1 MAINVSLHHKTV
13 YSYDRPVQLGPH
25 IVRLRPAPHCRTPIR
40 AYSLKVRP
48 EAHFLNWQQD
58 PFGNY
63 QARLVFPHEVRTLE
77 VEVDLVAEMTA
88 INPFDFFVEES
99 AGDYPFAYDAELRA
113 ELAPYLQPAA
123 GGDRLAAFVRGIEA
137 EVATAGRRT
146 LDVLIDVNRRVQ
158 QTLRYDIRMEPGVFP
173 PEETL
178 ARGHGSCRDF
188 AWLLVQVL
196 RRLGIAARFVSGYSI
211 QLVADVKAL
220 DGPSG
225 VAQDVTDLHAW
236 AEAYLPGAG
245 WIGFDATSGL
255 ACAEGHI
262 PLACTADP
270 GNAAPISGGYNFTPS
285 VPGEKAHDAFSYEMK
300 VERVREEPRVTK
312 PYTEEAWAAIERA
325 GRQVDAALVAGD
337 VRLSMGGEPT
347 FVSIDAPDGAE
358 WNTDAL
364 GPTKRKLSEQLL
376 HRLYGKFAPGGVVHH
391 GQGKWYP
398 GEPLPRWAMT
408 CYFRKDGVPLWRRPE
423 LFAREGGATGAAPD
437 AEASVAFAR
446 ALARRLEVSDRHLL
460 PAYEDMFYYLW
471 RERRLPVNVDML
483 ESRLDDAVERA
494 RLARVLEQG
503 LARAVGYALPLE
515 PVSDW
520 NDATSVHWRTGAWPV
535 RSERFFLIPGDS
547 AMGYR
552 LPLDSLPWTPRESR
566 RVYHEPD
573 AFATRRELQVPGQK
587 RPARDGGG
595 DESAPEPA
603 PEARRRELRPVP
615 PGPGDVPGVVRT
627 ALCTEIRDGV
637 LNVFLPPLPSTEA
650 FVDLVAAIEDTAAG
664 LGLPVRI
671 EGYPP
676 LRDPRLNQ
684 FAVTPDPGVIEV
696 NIQPAHSW
704 DELVSNTTILYEDAR
719 QTRLGTEKFMVDG
732 RHTGT
737 GGGNHVVMGG
747 ATPADSPLLRR
758 PDLLR
763 SLIGY
768 FVNHPALSYLFSGL
782 FVGPTSQ
789 APRIDEARQDSID
802 ELEIAFRQIDERGK
816 GSATAPP
823 TPPWLVDR
831 VFRHLLT
838 DVSGNTHRAE
848 LCIDKLFNP
857 DSASGRLGLLE
868 LRSFEMPPHAR
879 MSLAQQLVLRGLVAS
894 FWQTPYTER
903 PARWGTALQ
912 DRFALPHFLWQD
924 LEGVVGDLRRAGFPF
939 ETSWF
944 VPHFEFRFPIAG
956 EAAAAGI
963 DLQLRQ
969 AIEPWHVLGEE
980 GGGTGQVR
988 YVDSSLERL
997 QIKVRGY
1004 TDDRYAVACN
1014 GWRVPLHPT
1023 GTSGEYVAGVRF
1035 RAWQPPS
1042 ALHPRI
1048 GVHAPLVFD
1057 VVDRWNRRSIGGCTY
1072 HVSHPGGLAHERRP
1086 INALEAEGRRLA
1098 RFSAIGHTPGAQPAA
1113 FPLDAPSA
1121 RGFPMTLDL
1130 RRAAE
1135 PKPSSERV

>member
-1 MAINVSLHHKTV
+1 MAISVSLHHKTV
-13 YSYDRPVQLGPH
+13 YSYDRPVTLGPH
-25 IVRLRPAPHCRTPIR
+25 VVRLRPAPHCRTPILS
-40 AYSLKVRP
+40 YSFKVRP
-48 EAHFLNWQQD
+48 GEHFLNWQQD

-63 QARLVFPHEVRTLE
+63 QARLVFPNQVRSLE
-77 VEVDLVAEMTA
+77 VEVDLVASMTA
-88 INPFDFFVEES
+88 INPFDFFIEES
-99 AGDYPFAYDAELRA
+99 AMAYPFTYDADARA
-113 ELAPYLQPAA
+113 ELAPYLQLAPA
-123 GGDRLAAFVRGIEA
+123 GERLAAFMAGIKA
-137 EVATAGRRT
+137 DLALPKRRT

-158 QTLRYDIRMEPGVFP
+158 QTLRYDIRMEPGVFA

-178 ARGHGSCRDF
+178 ERGHGSCRDF

-225 VAQDVTDLHAW
+225 VSQDVTDLHAW

-270 GNAAPISGGYNFTPS
+270 GNAAPITGGYSFEELFPGDKVKDSFTF
-285 VPGEKAHDAFSYEMK
+285 DMK
-300 VERVREEPRVTK
+300 VARVREEPRVTK
-312 PYTEEAWAAIERA
+312 PYTEEAWAAIQRV
-325 GRQVDAALVAGD
+325 GRQVDEVLVAND

-347 FVSIDAPDGAE
+347 FVSIDDPDGDE
-358 WNTDAL
+358 WNTQAL
-364 GPTKRKLSEQLL
+364 GPTKHKLSETLV
-376 HRLYGKFAPGGVVHH
+376 HRLRGKFAEGGLIHH

-408 CYFRKDGVPLWRRPE
+408 CYYRKDGAPLWRRSE
-423 LFAREGGATGAAPD
+423 LIAREDRPISATDND
-437 AEASVAFAR
+437 ASRAFAH
-446 ALARRLEVSDRHLL
+446 ALARRLEVGEKHLQA
-460 PAYEDMFYYLW
+460 AYEDLFYYLW

-483 ESRLDDAVERA
+483 ESRLDDEVERA

-503 LARAVGYALPLE
+503 LSHVVGHLLPLE

-520 NDATSVHWRTGAWPV
+520 DDPTSVRWRSGPWPV
-535 RSERFFLIPGDS
+535 RSERLFLIPGDS
-547 AMGYR
+547 PMGYR
-552 LPLDSLPWTPRESR
+552 LPLDSLPWTARENLR
-566 RVYHEPD
+566 QYHEPD
-573 AFATRRELQVPGQK
+573 NFAPRRELQVPGQK
-587 RPARDGGG
+587 LPRRPGEGDPG
-595 DESAPEPA
+595 DEDEAPRE
-603 PEARRRELRPVP
+603 RRL
-615 PGPGDVPGVVRT
+615 GPGDPAGIVRT
-627 ALCTEIRDGV
+627 ALCAEVRNGV
-637 LNVFLPPLPSTEA
+637 LNVFLPPLPSTET
-650 FVDLVAAIEDTAAG
+650 FVDLVAAVEDTAAAIG
-664 LGLPVRI
+664 VPVRI

-676 LRDPRLNQ
+676 RRDQRLGQ

-704 DELVSNTTILYEDAR
+704 DELVTNTEILYEEAR

-737 GGGNHVVMGG
+737 GGGNHVVIGG
-747 ATPADSPLLRR
+747 PTPADSPILRR

-763 SLIGY
+763 SIVGY
-768 FVNHPALSYLFSGL
+768 FVNHPALSYLFSGM

-789 APRIDEARQDSID
+789 APRIDEAREDSID
-802 ELEIAFRQIDERGK
+802 ELEIAFRQIDERGQ
-816 GSATAPP
+816 GQR

-831 VFRHLLT
+831 IFRHLLV
-838 DVSGNTHRAE
+838 DVTGNTHRAE

-879 MSLAQQLVLRGLVAS
+879 MSMAQQLVLRGLVAA
-894 FWQTPYTER
+894 FWQRPYTER

-924 LEGVVGDLRRAGFPF
+924 MGDVIGDLRAAGFPF
-939 ETSWF
+939 EPSWF
-944 VPHFEFRFPIAG
+944 IPHYEFRFPILG
-956 EAAAAGI
+956 EAATAGI
-963 DLQLRQ
+963 DLQLRA

-980 GGGTGQVR
+980 GGGSGQVR

-997 QIKVRGY
+997 QLRVRGY
-1004 TDDRYAVACN
+1004 SSDRYAVACN
-1014 GWRVPLHPT
+1014 GYRVPLHPT

-1048 GVHAPLVFD
+1048 GVHVPLVFD
-1057 VVDRWNRRSIGGCTY
+1057 VVDLWNRRSVGGCTY
-1072 HVSHPGGLAHERRP
+1072 HVSHPGGRAHDQRP
-1086 INALEAEGRRLA
+1086 RNALEAEGRRLA
-1098 RFSAIGHTPGAQPAA
+1098 RFFAMGHTPGAQPAA
-1113 FPLDAPSA
+1113 YPAEAWSA
-1121 RGFPMTLDL
+1121 RGFPLTLDL
-1130 RRAAE
+1130 RRG
-1135 PKPSSERV
+1135 

>member
-1 MAINVSLHHKTV
+1 MAIAVSLHHKTV
-13 YSYDRPVQLGPH
+13 YSYDQLVQLGPH
-25 IVRLRPAPHCRTPIR
+25 VVRLRPAPHCRTPIL

-48 EAHFLNWQQD
+48 EGHFLNWQQD

-63 QARLVFPHEVRTLE
+63 QARLVFPKEVRSLE
-77 VEVDLVAEMTA
+77 VEVDLVASMTA

-99 AGDYPFAYDAELRA
+99 ASTYPFSYDAEQRA
-113 ELAPYLQPAA
+113 ELAPYLQVGPA
-123 GGDRLAAFVRGIEA
+123 GERVAAFVRGVQA
-137 EVATAGRRT
+137 DLAKPGRRT

-178 ARGHGSCRDF
+178 ERGHGSCRDF

-225 VAQDVTDLHAW
+225 VSQDVTDLHAW

-270 GNAAPISGGYNFTPS
+270 GNAAPISGGYTFTPAH
-285 VPGEKAHDAFSYEMK
+285 PGDKVKDSFAFEMK

-312 PYTEEAWAAIERA
+312 PYSEEAWAAITRA
-325 GRQVDAALVAGD
+325 GRKVDEALQAND

-347 FVSIDAPDGAE
+347 FVSIDDPDGAE
-358 WNTDAL
+358 WNTEAL
-364 GPTKRKLSEQLL
+364 GPTKHKLGEQLL
-376 HRLYGKFAPGGVVHH
+376 HRLHGKFAPGGVIHH

-408 CYFRKDGVPLWRRPE
+408 CYYRKDGVPLWRQPE
-423 LFAREGGATGAAPD
+423 L
-437 AEASVAFAR
+437 
-446 ALARRLEVSDRHLL
+446 LARGGGSRTDNEVSRDFAHALVRRLDVSGKHIT
-460 PAYEDMFYYLW
+460 PAFEDMFYYLW
-471 RERRLPVNVDML
+471 RERRLPVNVEML
-483 ESRLDDAVERA
+483 ESKLDDAVERA

-503 LARAVGYALPLE
+503 LSHVVGQIIPLE

-520 NDATSVHWRTGAWPV
+520 NDPTGVHWRTGAWPV
-535 RSERFFLIPGDS
+535 RSERLFLIPGDS
-547 AMGYR
+547 PMGFR
-552 LPLDSLPWTPRESR
+552 LPLDSLPWTSKENR
-566 RVYHEPD
+566 RIYHEPD
-573 AFATRRELQVPGQK
+573 GFTPRRALQVPGER
-587 RPARDGGG
+587 RPPREGTWPD
-595 DESAPEPA
+595 DDAPTE
-603 PEARRRELRPVP
+603 RRPVDP
-615 PGPGDVPGVVRT
+615 SGLVRT
-627 ALCTEIRDGV
+627 ALCSEVRGGI
-637 LNVFLPPLPSTEA
+637 LHVFLPPLPSTEA
-650 FVDLVAAIEDTAAG
+650 FVDLVAAVEDTAAA
-664 LGLPVRI
+664 LKVPVRI

-676 LRDPRLNQ
+676 RRDPRLGQ

-704 DELVSNTTILYEDAR
+704 DELVTNTEILYEEAR

-763 SLIGY
+763 SLVGY
-768 FVNHPALSYLFSGL
+768 FVNHPALSYLFSGM

-789 APRIDEARQDSID
+789 APRLDEARQDTID
-802 ELEIAFRQIDERGK
+802 ELEIAFRQIDERDRGVR
-816 GSATAPP
+816 

-831 VFRHLLT
+831 IFRNLLV
-838 DVSGNTHRAE
+838 DVTGNTHRAE

-879 MSLAQQLVLRGLVAS
+879 MSMAQQLILRGLVAS
-894 FWQTPYTER
+894 FWQTPYTQR

-924 LEGVVGDLRRAGFPF
+924 MGDVVGDLRRAGFPF
-939 ETSWF
+939 EASWF
-944 VPHFEFRFPIAG
+944 VPHYEFRFPILG
-956 EAAAAGI
+956 EAAAAGL
-963 DLQLRQ
+963 DLQLRA

-980 GGGTGQVR
+980 SGGGGQVR

-997 QIKVRGY
+997 QVRVRGY

-1014 GWRVPLHPT
+1014 GHLVPLHPT

-1057 VVDRWNRRSIGGCTY
+1057 VVDLWNQRSVGGCTY
-1072 HVSHPGGLAHERRP
+1072 HVAHQGGMAHDKRP
-1086 INALEAEGRRLA
+1086 INALEAEGRRLS
-1098 RFSAIGHTPGAQPAA
+1098 RFFAHGHTAGARPAS
-1113 FPLDAPSA
+1113 FPVETEGA
-1121 RGFPMTLDL
+1121 RGFPLTLDL
-1130 RRAAE
+1130 RRG
-1135 PKPSSERV
+1135 

>member
-1 MAINVSLHHKTV
+1 MAISVSLHHKTV
-13 YSYDRPVQLGPH
+13 YAYDKPVQLGPH
-25 IVRLRPAPHCRTPIR
+25 VVRLRPAPHCRTPIL

-48 EAHFLNWQQD
+48 EGHFLNWQQD

-63 QARLVFPHEVRTLE
+63 QARLVFPNEVRRLE
-77 VEVDLVAEMTA
+77 VEVDLVAAMTA
-88 INPFDFFVEES
+88 INPFDFFIEES
-99 AGDYPFAYDAELRA
+99 ASKYPFAYDGELRA
-113 ELAPYLQPAA
+113 ELAPYLHSGP
-123 GGDRLAAFVRGIEA
+123 GGERLAAFVRDA
-137 EVATAGRRT
+137 QVDLAKPGRRT

-158 QTLRYDIRMEPGVFP
+158 QTLRYDIRMEPGVFA

-196 RRLGIAARFVSGYSI
+196 RRLGVAARFVSGYSI

-270 GNAAPISGGYNFTPS
+270 GNAAPISGGYSFAPERADETVADTFT
-285 VPGEKAHDAFSYEMK
+285 FEMK

-312 PYTEEAWAAIERA
+312 PYAEEAWAAIQRV
-325 GRQVDAALVAGD
+325 GRQVDEALVASD
-337 VRLSMGGEPT
+337 VRLTMGGEPT
-347 FVSIDAPDGAE
+347 FVSIDDPDGAE
-358 WNTDAL
+358 WNTEAL
-364 GPTKRKLSEQLL
+364 GPTKHRLAEQLV
-376 HRLYGKFAPGGVVHH
+376 HRLHGKFAPGALIHH

-408 CYFRKDGVPLWRRPE
+408 CYYRTDGVALWRRPE
-423 LFAREGGATGAAPD
+423 LLARDGGAKTD
-437 AEASVAFAR
+437 NEVSRDFTR
-446 ALARRLEVSDRHLL
+446 ALARRLDVGERHLV

-471 RERRLPVNVDML
+471 RERRLPVNVEVL
-483 ESRLDDAVERA
+483 ESRLEDPVERA
-494 RLARVLEQG
+494 RIARVFEQG
-503 LARAVGYALPLE
+503 LAHVVGHMLPLE

-520 NDATSVHWRTGAWPV
+520 NDPASVEWRTGPWPV

-547 AMGYR
+547 PMGYR
-552 LPLDSLPWTPRESR
+552 LPLDSLPWAARENLR
-566 RVYHEPD
+566 AYHEPD
-573 AFATRRELQVPGQK
+573 WFAPRRALQVPGEG
-587 RPARDGGG
+587 RTRGEGDWPSDDGPL
-595 DESAPEPA
+595 E
-603 PEARRRELRPVP
+603 RRPVDP
-615 PGPGDVPGVVRT
+615 TGVVRT
-627 ALCTEIRDGV
+627 ALCAEVRNGI
-637 LNVFLPPLPSTEA
+637 LNVFLPPLPSAEA
-650 FVDLVAAIEDTAAG
+650 FVDLVAAVEDTAAS
-664 LGLPVRI
+664 LKVPVRL

-676 LRDPRLNQ
+676 RRDPRLGQ

-696 NIQPAHSW
+696 NIQPARSW
-704 DELVSNTTILYEDAR
+704 DELVTNTEILYEEAR
-719 QTRLGTEKFMVDG
+719 QTRLGTEKFLVDG

-737 GGGNHVVMGG
+737 GGGNHVVIGG

-763 SLIGY
+763 SLVGY

-789 APRIDEARQDSID
+789 APRLDEAREDSVD
-802 ELEIAFRQIDERGK
+802 ELEIAFRQIDERGR
-816 GSATAPP
+816 GAP

-831 VFRHLLT
+831 IFRHLLV
-838 DVSGNTHRAE
+838 DVTGNTHRAE

-857 DSASGRLGLLE
+857 DGASGRLGLLE

-879 MSLAQQLVLRGLVAS
+879 MSMAQQLVLRGLVAA
-894 FWQTPYTER
+894 FWQTPYTQR

-924 LEGVVGDLRRAGFPF
+924 MGDVVGDLRRAGFPF
-939 ETSWF
+939 EPAWF
-944 VPHFEFRFPIAG
+944 VPHFEFRFPILG
-956 EAAAAGI
+956 EAAVAGI
-963 DLQLRQ
+963 DLQLRS
-969 AIEPWHVLGEE
+969 AVEPWHVLGEE
-980 GGGTGQVR
+980 SGGGGQVR

-997 QIKVRGY
+997 QVRVRGY
-1004 TDDRYAVACN
+1004 SDDRYAVACN
-1014 GWRVPLHPT
+1014 GLRVPLHPT
-1023 GTSGEYVAGVRF
+1023 GTSGEHVAGVRF

-1048 GVHAPLVFD
+1048 PVHAPLVFD
-1057 VVDRWNRRSIGGCTY
+1057 VVDLWNQRSVGGCTY
-1072 HVSHPGGLAHERRP
+1072 HVAHQGGMAHEKRP

-1098 RFSAIGHTPGAQPAA
+1098 RFFAHGHTAGAQPAT
-1113 FPLDAPSA
+1113 FPLDSPSA

-1130 RRAAE
+1130 RRAG
-1135 PKPSSERV
+1135 

>member
-1 MAINVSLHHKTV
+1 
-13 YSYDRPVQLGPH
+13 
-25 IVRLRPAPHCRTPIR
+25 
-40 AYSLKVRP
+40 
-48 EAHFLNWQQD
+48 
-58 PFGNY
+58 
-63 QARLVFPHEVRTLE
+63 
-77 VEVDLVAEMTA
+77 MTA
-88 INPFDFFVEES
+88 INPFDFFVEDS
-99 AGDYPFAYDAELRA
+99 AAEYPFAYEAELRA
-113 ELAPYLQPAA
+113 ELAPYLQVGP
-123 GGDRLAAFVRGIEA
+123 GGERLAKFMRAVQA
-137 EVATAGRRT
+137 EVAKAGRRT
-146 LDVLIDVNRRVQ
+146 LDVIIDVNRRVQ
-158 QTLRYDIRMEPGVFP
+158 QSLRYDIRMEPGVFP

-178 ARGHGSCRDF
+178 GRGHGSCRDF

-225 VAQDVTDLHAW
+225 VSKDVTDLHAW
-236 AEAYLPGAG
+236 AEVYLPGAG

-270 GNAAPISGGYNFTPS
+270 GSAAPIAGGYNFEPEQPGDKVHDTFS
-285 VPGEKAHDAFSYEMK
+285 VEMK
-300 VERVREEPRVTK
+300 IERVREEPRVTK
-312 PYTEEAWAAIERA
+312 PYDEQTWETINRV
-325 GRQVDAALVAGD
+325 GRQVDAALTAGD

-347 FVSIDAPDGAE
+347 FVAIDDPDGAE
-358 WNTDAL
+358 WNTEAL

-376 HRLYGKFAPGGVVHH
+376 HRLYPKFAPGGVLHH

-408 CYFRKDGVPLWRRPE
+408 CYFRKDGVPLWKRPE
-423 LFAREGGATGAAPD
+423 LFAREGGAATD
-437 AEASVAFAR
+437 AEASLAFAR
-446 ALARRLEVSDRHLL
+446 GLARRLEVGDKHMLS
-460 PAYEDMFYYLW
+460 AYEDMFYYLW

-483 ESRLDDAVERA
+483 KSRLEDAVERT
-494 RLARVLEQG
+494 RLARVFEQG
-503 LARAVGYALPLE
+503 LAKVVGYVLPLE

-520 NDATSVHWRTGAWPV
+520 SDAASIHWRTGAWPV
-535 RSERFFLIPGDS
+535 RTERFFLIPGDS
-547 AMGYR
+547 PMGYR
-552 LPLDSLPWTPRESR
+552 MPLDSLPWTAPENR

-573 AFATRRELQVPGQK
+573 AFAPRRALQRPGDK
-587 RPARDGGG
+587 RPPREGDG
-595 DESAPEPA
+595 AEPDDG
-603 PEARRRELRPVP
+603 RRELRAVAASDPA
-615 PGPGDVPGVVRT
+615 GTVRT

-650 FVDLVAAIEDTAAG
+650 FVDLVAAIEDTAASIKV
-664 LGLPVRI
+664 PVRI
-671 EGYPP
+671 EGYQPQ
-676 LRDPRLNQ
+676 RDPRLNQ
-684 FAVTPDPGVIEV
+684 FAITPDPGVIEV
-696 NIQPAHSW
+696 NIQPAYSW
-704 DELVSNTTILYEDAR
+704 DELVSNTTFLYEEAR
-719 QTRLGTEKFMVDG
+719 QTRLGTEKFMTDG

-782 FVGPTSQ
+782 FLGPTSQ
-789 APRIDEARQDSID
+789 APRLDEARQDSID

-816 GSATAPP
+816 GAP

-838 DVSGNTHRAE
+838 DVTGNTHRTE
-848 LCIDKLFNP
+848 LCIDKLFSP
-857 DSASGRLGLLE
+857 DGASGRQGLLE

-879 MSLAQQLVLRGLVAS
+879 MSMAQQLVLRGLVAS

-912 DRFALPHFLWQD
+912 DRFALPHFVWQD
-924 LEGVVGDLRRAGFPF
+924 MGDVVGDLRRAGFPF
-939 ETSWF
+939 DMKWF
-944 VPHFEFRFPIAG
+944 IPHYEFRFPIAG
-956 EAAAAGI
+956 EVAVAGL

-980 GGGTGQVR
+980 AAAGGQAR
-988 YVDSSLERL
+988 YVDSSLERMQL
-997 QIKVRGY
+997 KVTGY
-1004 TDDRYAVACN
+1004 TDDRYVVACN
-1014 GWRVPLHPT
+1014 GRRVPLHPT
-1023 GTSGEYVAGVRF
+1023 GVTGEYVAGVRF

-1057 VVDRWNRRSIGGCTY
+1057 VVDKWTQRSVGGCTY
-1072 HVSHPGGLAHERRP
+1072 HVGHPGGGGRDDHP
-1086 INALEAEGRRLA
+1086 VNALAAEGRRLA
-1098 RFSAIGHTPGAQPAA
+1098 RFFPFGHTPGAQPAA
-1113 FPLDAPSA
+1113 FPVEAPSA

-1130 RRAAE
+1130 RRG
-1135 PKPSSERV
+1135 

>member
-1 MAINVSLHHKTV
+1 MAISVSLHHKTV
-13 YSYDRPVQLGPH
+13 YSYDRPVCLGPH
-25 IVRLRPAPHCRTPIR
+25 VVRLRPAPHCRTPIR
-40 AYSLKVRP
+40 AYSLKIGP
-48 EAHFLNWQQD
+48 SGHFLNWQQD

-63 QARLVFPHEVRTLE
+63 QARLVFPNEVRALE

-99 AGDYPFAYDAELRA
+99 AGAYPFSYDAELRA
-113 ELAPYLQPAA
+113 ELAPYLQLGP
-123 GGDRLAAFVRGIEA
+123 GGERLAAFVRGLESDLA
-137 EVATAGRRT
+137 RKGRRT
-146 LDVLIDVNRRVQ
+146 LDVLMDVNQRVQ
-158 QTLRYDIRMEPGVFP
+158 KTLRYDIRMEPGVFAA
-173 PEETL
+173 EETL

-188 AWLLVQVL
+188 AWLLVQSV
-196 RRLGIAARFVSGYSI
+196 RRLGFAARFVSGYSI

-225 VAQDVTDLHAW
+225 VSRDVTDLHAW
-236 AEAYLPGAG
+236 AEVYLPGAG

-262 PLACTADP
+262 PLACTAEP
-270 GNAAPISGGYNFTPS
+270 GSAAPISGGYSFEPAR
-285 VPGEKAHDAFSYEMK
+285 PGEKVEASFTFEMT

-312 PYTEEAWAAIERA
+312 PYTDATWTAIERV
-325 GRQVDAALVAGD
+325 GRLVDDALVAGD

-347 FVSIDAPDGAE
+347 FVSIDDPDGDE

-364 GPTKRKLSEQLL
+364 GPTKSRLAEELL
-376 HRLYGKFAPGGVVHH
+376 RRMHGKFAPGGLLHY

-408 CYFRKDGVPLWRRPE
+408 CYFRKDGAPLWRRPE
-423 LFAREGGATGAAPD
+423 LLAREGRAAAAPD
-437 AEASVAFAR
+437 AAHAFAR
-446 ALARRLEVSDRHLL
+446 AVARRLEVGDRHLM
-460 PAYEDMFYYLW
+460 PAYEDTFYYLW

-483 ESRLDDAVERA
+483 EA
-494 RLARVLEQG
+494 RLEDARERTRFARIFEQG
-503 LARAVGYALPLE
+503 LSHVVGYVLPLE
-515 PVSDW
+515 PASDW
-520 NDATSVHWRTGAWPV
+520 NDPTSVRWRTGAWPA
-535 RSERFFLIPGDS
+535 RSERLFLIPGDS
-547 AMGYR
+547 PVGFR
-552 LPLDSLPWTPRESR
+552 LPLDSLPWAPPEAR
-566 RVYHEPD
+566 RVLHEIDPLRPNLVLRPR
-573 AFATRRELQVPGQK
+573 AELQVPGA
-587 RPARDGGG
+587 PPEGVGEGGG
-595 DESAPEPA
+595 RDPRAET
-603 PEARRRELRPVP
+603 RPSP
-615 PGPGDVPGVVRT
+615 LDAAGVVRT
-627 ALCTEIRDGV
+627 ALCTEVRGGI
-637 LNVFLPPLPSTEA
+637 LHVFIPPLPSTEA
-650 FVDLVAAIEDTAAG
+650 FVELAAAVEDVAAELDV
-664 LGLPVRI
+664 PVRI

-676 LRDPRLNQ
+676 PRDPRIGQ

-696 NIQPAHSW
+696 NIHPALSW
-704 DELVSNTTILYEDAR
+704 DELVSNTTVLYEEAR

-747 ATPADSPLLRR
+747 PTPADSPLLRR

-782 FVGPTSQ
+782 FLGPTSQ
-789 APRIDEARQDSID
+789 APRLDEARQDSID

-816 GSATAPP
+816 GAP

-838 DVSGNTHRAE
+838 DVTGNTHRTE
-848 LCIDKLFNP
+848 LCIDKLFSP
-857 DSASGRLGLLE
+857 DAASGRQGLLE

-879 MSLAQQLVLRGLVAS
+879 MSLAQQLILRGLVAT
-894 FWQTPYTER
+894 FWKTPYTER

-924 LEGVVGDLRRAGFPF
+924 LGDVVGDLRRGGFPF
-939 ETSWF
+939 DTAWF
-944 VPHFEFRFPIAG
+944 VPHYEFRFPICG

-980 GGGTGQVR
+980 ATAGGQAR

-997 QIKVRGY
+997 QVRVRGY
-1004 TDDRYAVACN
+1004 TDDRYVVACN
-1014 GWRVPLHPT
+1014 GRRVPLHPT

-1048 GVHAPLVFD
+1048 GVHAPLLFD
-1057 VVDRWNRRSIGGCTY
+1057 VVDRWNQRSVGGCSY
-1072 HVSHPGGLAHERRP
+1072 HVAHPGGLSHERRP
-1086 INALEAEGRRLA
+1086 VNALEAEGRRLA
-1098 RFSAIGHTPGAQPAA
+1098 RFVSFGHTPGAQPAA
-1113 FPLDAPSA
+1113 FPVEVESA

-1130 RRAAE
+1130 RRG
-1135 PKPSSERV
+1135 

>member
-1 MAINVSLHHKTV
+1 MAISVSLHHKTV
-13 YSYDRPVQLGPH
+13 YSYDRPVVLGPH
-25 IVRLRPAPHCRTPIR
+25 VVRLRPAPHCRTPILS
-40 AYSLKVRP
+40 YSLKVRP
-48 EAHFLNWQQD
+48 TGNFLNWQQD

-63 QARLVFPHEVRTLE
+63 QARLVFPNEVQRFE
-77 VEVDLVAEMTA
+77 VEVDLVAAMTA

-99 AGDYPFAYDAELRA
+99 ASTFPFKYDAELAA
-113 ELAPYLQPAA
+113 ELAPYLQVGP
-123 GGDRLAAFVRGIEA
+123 GGERLAAFVRGVEA
-137 EVATAGRRT
+137 ELSRPGRRT
-146 LDVLIDVNRRVQ
+146 LDVLVDVNRRVQ
-158 QTLRYDIRMEPGVFP
+158 QTLRYDIRMEPGVFA

-196 RRLGIAARFVSGYSI
+196 RRLGLAARFVSGYSI

-225 VAQDVTDLHAW
+225 VSQDVTDLHAW
-236 AEAYLPGAG
+236 AEVYLPGAG

-262 PLACTADP
+262 PLACTAEP
-270 GNAAPISGGYNFTPS
+270 GSAAPISGGYTFTPS
-285 VPGEKAHDAFSYEMK
+285 RPGDKVKDTFTFEMK

-312 PYTEEAWAAIERA
+312 PYTEEAWAAIQRV
-325 GRQVDAALVAGD
+325 GRQVDAALTEGD

-358 WNTDAL
+358 WNTEAL
-364 GPTKRKLSEQLL
+364 GPTKHKLAEQLL
-376 HRLYGKFAPGGVVHH
+376 HRLHGKFAPGGLIHH

-408 CYFRKDGVPLWRRPE
+408 CFFRKDGAPLWRRPE
-423 LFAREGGATGAAPD
+423 LLARDGQPRTD
-437 AEASVAFAR
+437 NDVSRAFAH
-446 ALARRLEVSDRHLL
+446 ALARRLDVGDKHLQ
-460 PAYEDMFYYLW
+460 PAFEDMFYYLW
-471 RERRLPVNVDML
+471 RERRLPANVDML
-483 ESRLDDAVERA
+483 ESRLEDPVERA

-503 LARAVGYALPLE
+503 LSHVVGHLLPLE
-515 PVSDW
+515 PLSEWD
-520 NDATSVHWRTGAWPV
+520 DPASVRWRSGPWPV
-535 RSERFFLIPGDS
+535 RSERLFLIPGDS
-547 AMGYR
+547 PMGYR
-552 LPLDSLPWTPRESR
+552 LPLDSLPWADKENR

-573 AFATRRELQVPGQK
+573 GFAPRRALQLPGERRPMSERDWPDDDAPVVR
-587 RPARDGGG
+587 RPAD
-595 DESAPEPA
+595 PA
-603 PEARRRELRPVP
+603 
-615 PGPGDVPGVVRT
+615 GIVRT
-627 ALCTEIRDGV
+627 ALCSEVRDGV

-650 FVDLVAAIEDTAAG
+650 FVDLVAAVEDTAAA
-664 LGLPVRI
+664 LSVPVRI

-676 LRDPRLNQ
+676 RRDPRLNQ

-696 NIQPAHSW
+696 NIQPAYSW
-704 DELVSNTTILYEDAR
+704 DELVTNTEILYEEAR
-719 QTRLGTEKFMVDG
+719 QTRLGTEKFDVDG

-737 GGGNHVVMGG
+737 GGGNHVVIGG
-747 ATPADSPLLRR
+747 PMPADSPLLRR

-763 SLIGY
+763 SLVGY
-768 FVNHPALSYLFSGL
+768 FVNHPALSYLFSGM

-789 APRIDEARQDSID
+789 APRVDEAREDAVD
-802 ELEIAFRQIDERGK
+802 ELEVAFRQIDARSGGAGAT
-816 GSATAPP
+816 GSSPLAP

-831 VFRHLLT
+831 IFRNLLV
-838 DVSGNTHRAE
+838 DVTGNTHRTE

-857 DSASGRLGLLE
+857 DSASGRQGLLE

-879 MSLAQQLVLRGLVAS
+879 MSMAQQLVLRGLVAA
-894 FWQTPYTER
+894 FWQRPYTER
-903 PARWGTALQ
+903 PAKWGTALQ

-924 LEGVVGDLRRAGFPF
+924 MGDVVGDLRRAGFPF
-939 ETSWF
+939 DTTWF
-944 VPHFEFRFPIAG
+944 VPHYEFRFPILG

-963 DLQLRQ
+963 DLQLRG
-969 AIEPWHVLGEE
+969 AIERWHVLGEE

-997 QIKVRGY
+997 QLRVRGY
-1004 TDDRYAVACN
+1004 SDDRYAVACN
-1014 GWRVPLHPT
+1014 GYRVPLHPT

-1057 VVDRWNRRSIGGCTY
+1057 VVDLWNRRSVGGCTY
-1072 HVSHPGGLAHERRP
+1072 HVAHPGGRSHDARP
-1086 INALEAEGRRLA
+1086 HNALEAEGRRLA
-1098 RFSAIGHTPGAQPAA
+1098 RFFAMGHSPGAQAA
-1113 FPLDAPSA
+1113 SFPVDAQSA

-1130 RRAAE
+1130 RRG
-1135 PKPSSERV
+1135 

>member
-1 MAINVSLHHKTV
+1 MAISVSLHHKTI
-13 YSYDRPVQLGPH
+13 YSYDKPVQLGPQV
-25 IVRLRPAPHCRTPIR
+25 VRLRPAPHCRTPIL

-48 EAHFLNWQQD
+48 EGHFLNWQQD

-63 QARLVFPHEVRTLE
+63 QARLVFPNEVRRFE
-77 VEVDLVAEMTA
+77 VEVDLIAAMTA
-88 INPFDFFVEES
+88 INPFDFFIEES
-99 AGDYPFAYDAELRA
+99 AGQYPFAYDADLRA
-113 ELAPYLQPAA
+113 ELAPYLQVGP
-123 GGDRLAAFVRGIEA
+123 GGERLAAFVRGVEA
-137 EVATAGRRT
+137 DLARPGRRT

-158 QTLRYDIRMEPGVFP
+158 QTLRYDIRMEPGVFA

-196 RRLGIAARFVSGYSI
+196 RRLGVAARFVSGYSI

-225 VAQDVTDLHAW
+225 VAADVTDLHAW
-236 AEAYLPGAG
+236 GEAYLPGAG

-270 GNAAPISGGYNFTPS
+270 ANAAPISGGYAFTPS
-285 VPGEKAHDAFSYEMK
+285 SPGEKVSDTFAFEMK

-312 PYTEEAWAAIERA
+312 PYTEEAWAAIQRV
-325 GRQVDAALVAGD
+325 GRQVDEALVTGD
-337 VRLSMGGEPT
+337 VRLTMGGEPT
-347 FVSIDAPDGAE
+347 FVSIDDPDGAE
-358 WNTDAL
+358 WNTHAL
-364 GPTKRKLSEQLL
+364 GPTK
-376 HRLYGKFAPGGVVHH
+376 HRLAEELVHRLHGKFARGGLIHH

-408 CYFRKDGVPLWRRPE
+408 CYSRKDGVPLWRRPE
-423 LFAREGGATGAAPD
+423 LLARDGGPRTDGEVSRD
-437 AEASVAFAR
+437 FVR
-446 ALARRLEVSDRHLL
+446 ALARRLEVGERHSL

-483 ESRLDDAVERA
+483 ESRLEDPVERA
-494 RLARVLEQG
+494 RLARVFEQG
-503 LARAVGYALPLE
+503 LSHVVGHVLPLE

-520 NDATSVHWRTGAWPV
+520 DDPGGVEWRSGTWPV
-535 RSERFFLIPGDS
+535 RGERFFLIPGDS
-547 AMGYR
+547 PMGYR
-552 LPLDSLPWTPRESR
+552 LPLDGLPWTSPENQRVLHEADWYAPRQ
-566 RVYHEPD
+566 
-573 AFATRRELQVPGQK
+573 ALQVPGER
-587 RPARDGGG
+587 RPRDEG
-595 DESAPEPA
+595 DWPNDDAPLE
-603 PEARRRELRPVP
+603 RRPVDP
-615 PGPGDVPGVVRT
+615 SGIVRT
-627 ALCTEIRDGV
+627 ALCAEVRGGV
-637 LNVFLPPLPSTEA
+637 LSVFLPPLPSTEA
-650 FVDLVAAIEDTAAG
+650 FVDLVTAIEDTAAS
-664 LGLPVRI
+664 LKTPVRI

-676 LRDPRLNQ
+676 RRDPRLEQ

-696 NIQPAHSW
+696 NIQPARSW
-704 DELVSNTTILYEDAR
+704 DELVTNTEILYEEAR

-763 SLIGY
+763 SLVGY
-768 FVNHPALSYLFSGL
+768 FVNHPALSYLYAGL

-789 APRIDEARQDSID
+789 APRIDEARSESID
-802 ELEIAFRQIDERGK
+802 ELEIAFRQIDERG
-816 GSATAPP
+816 SAP

-831 VFRHLLT
+831 VFRHLLV
-838 DVSGNTHRAE
+838 DVTGNTHRAE

-879 MSLAQQLVLRGLVAS
+879 MSMAQQLILRGLVAS
-894 FWQTPYTER
+894 FWRTPYTQR

-924 LEGVVGDLRRAGFPF
+924 MGDVVGDLRRAGFPF
-939 ETSWF
+939 EASWF
-944 VPHFEFRFPIAG
+944 VPHYEFRFPILG

-963 DLQLRQ
+963 DLQLRG

-980 GGGTGQVR
+980 SGGGGQVR
-988 YVDSSLERL
+988 YVDSSLERV
-997 QIKVRGY
+997 QVRVRGF
-1004 TDDRYAVACN
+1004 TDDRYVVACN
-1014 GWRVPLHPT
+1014 GRRVPLHPT

-1035 RAWQPPS
+1035 RAWQPAS

-1048 GVHAPLVFD
+1048 PVHAPLVFD
-1057 VVDRWNRRSIGGCTY
+1057 VVDLWNQRSVGGCTY
-1072 HVSHPGGLAHERRP
+1072 HVAHQGGMAHEKRP

-1098 RFSAIGHTPGAQPAA
+1098 RFFSYGHTPGAQPAT
-1113 FPLDAPSA
+1113 FPVEAQSA

-1130 RRAAE
+1130 RRG
-1135 PKPSSERV
+1135 

>member
-13 YSYDRPVQLGPH
+13 YTYDQAVQLSPH
-25 IVRLRPAPHCRTPIR
+25 VVRLRPAPHCRTPIR
-40 AYSLKVRP
+40 AYSLKVKP
-48 EAHFLNWQQD
+48 AGHFLNWQQD
-58 PFGNY
+58 PFANY
-63 QARLVFPHEVRTLE
+63 QARLVFPNAVRSFE

-88 INPFDFFVEES
+88 INPFDFFVEDS
-99 AGDYPFAYDAELRA
+99 AGEYPFKYDPELAA
-113 ELAPYLQPAA
+113 ELAPYLQLLP
-123 GGDRLAAFVRGIEA
+123 GGPRSDVFMRGVQADLARP
-137 EVATAGRRT
+137 GRRT
-146 LDVLIDVNRRVQ
+146 LEVIIDVNQRVHE
-158 QTLRYDIRMEPGVFP
+158 TLRYDIRMEPGVFS

-178 ARGHGSCRDF
+178 SRGHGSCRDF

-196 RRLGIAARFVSGYSI
+196 RRLGLAARFVSGYSI

-225 VAQDVTDLHAW
+225 VSKDVTDLHAW
-236 AEAYLPGAG
+236 AEVYLPGAG

-270 GNAAPISGGYNFTPS
+270 GNAAPITGGYAFTPRYEGDK
-285 VPGEKAHDAFSYEMK
+285 VRDTFAYEMK
-300 VERVREEPRVTK
+300 IERVREEPRVTK
-312 PYTEEAWAAIERA
+312 PYTEDAWAAIQRV
-325 GRQVDAALVAGD
+325 GRQVDASLVAND

-347 FVSIDAPDGAE
+347 FVSIDEPDGAE
-358 WNTDAL
+358 WNTEAL
-364 GPTKRKLSEQLL
+364 GPTKHPLSEKLL
-376 HRLYGKFAPGGVVHH
+376 HRLYGKFSPGGVIHH

-423 LFAREGGATGAAPD
+423 LLARGGAVPVPAD
-437 AEASVAFAR
+437 ASEAFAR
-446 ALARRLEVSDRHLL
+446 ALARRLDVGERHLI

-483 ESRLDDAVERA
+483 ESRLEDAVERK
-494 RLARVLEQG
+494 RLARIFEQG
-503 LARAVGYALPLE
+503 LSRVVGQILPLE
-515 PVSDW
+515 TVSDSPEA
-520 NDATSVHWRTGAWPV
+520 DGVHWRSGSWPV

-547 AMGYR
+547 SMGFR
-552 LPLDSLPWTPRESR
+552 LPLDALPWQSRESR

-573 AFATRRELQVPGQK
+573 GFAPPRELQLPGQAHK
-587 RPARDGGG
+587 ERRAHDAQGKEERGERERALHARPPA
-595 DESAPEPA
+595 AP
-603 PEARRRELRPVP
+603 
-615 PGPGDVPGVVRT
+615 DVVRT
-627 ALCTEIRDGV
+627 ALCTEVRDGL
-637 LNVFLPPLPSTEA
+637 LNVFLPPVPNTEA
-650 FVDLVAAIEDTAAG
+650 FVELVTAIEDTAAS
-664 LGLPVRI
+664 LNLPVRI
-671 EGYPP
+671 EGYQPK
-676 LRDPRLNQ
+676 RDPRLNQ
-684 FAVTPDPGVIEV
+684 FAITPDPGVIEV
-696 NIQPAHSW
+696 NIQPAYSW
-704 DELVSNTTILYEDAR
+704 DELVTNTEILYEEAR
-719 QTRLGTEKFMVDG
+719 QTRLGTEKFNVDG

-737 GGGNHVVMGG
+737 GGGNHVVLGG

-768 FVNHPALSYLFSGL
+768 FVNHPALSYLFSGMFL
-782 FVGPTSQ
+782 GPTSQ
-789 APRIDEARQDSID
+789 APRVDEARQDSID
-802 ELEIAFRQIDERGK
+802 ELEIAFRQIDARGK
-816 GSATAPP
+816 GEP

-838 DVSGNTHRAE
+838 DVTGNTHRTE
-848 LCIDKLFNP
+848 LCIDKLFSP
-857 DSASGRLGLLE
+857 DGPSGRQGLLE

-879 MSLAQQLVLRGLVAS
+879 MSMAQQLILRGLVAA

-924 LEGVVGDLRRAGFPF
+924 MEGVVGDLRRAGFPF

-944 VPHFEFRFPIAG
+944 VPHYEFRFPICG

-980 GGGTGQVR
+980 STAGGQAR
-988 YVDSSLERL
+988 YVDSSLERVQL
-997 QIKVRGY
+997 RVRGY

-1023 GTSGEYVAGVRF
+1023 GTSGEHVAGVRY

-1057 VVDRWNRRSIGGCTY
+1057 VVDLWNRRSVGGCVY
-1072 HVSHPGGLAHERRP
+1072 HVAHPGGLFHERRP

-1098 RFSAIGHTPGAQPAA
+1098 RFLSFGHTPGAQPAA
-1113 FPLDAPSA
+1113 FPAPAPGA

-1130 RRAAE
+1130 RRG
-1135 PKPSSERV
+1135 P

>member
-1 MAINVSLHHKTV
+1 MAIQVSLHHKTV

-25 IVRLRPAPHCRTPIR
+25 IVRLRPAPHCRTPIL
-40 AYSLKVRP
+40 AYSIKVKP
-48 EAHFLNWQQD
+48 DGSFLNWQQD

-63 QARLVFPHEVRTLE
+63 QARLVFPNPARALE

-88 INPFDFFVEES
+88 INPFDFFVEDS
-99 AGDYPFAYDAELRA
+99 AGIYPFAYDAALRA
-113 ELAPYLQPAA
+113 ELAPYLQVGPA
-123 GGDRLAAFVRGIEA
+123 GERMAAFVRGVQKDFA
-137 EVATAGRRT
+137 KPGRRT
-146 LDVLIDVNRRVQ
+146 LEVLIDVNRRVQ
-158 QTLRYDIRMEPGVFP
+158 ETLRYDIRMEPGVFG

-196 RRLGIAARFVSGYSI
+196 RRLGVAARFVSGYSI

-225 VAQDVTDLHAW
+225 VTKDVTDLHAW

-270 GNAAPISGGYNFTPS
+270 GSAAPIAGGYTFEPS
-285 VPGEKAHDAFSYEMK
+285 RPGEKVKDSFSFEMK

-312 PYTEEAWAAIERA
+312 PYSEEAWAAITRV
-325 GRQVDAALVAGD
+325 GRQVDEALVAGD
-337 VRLSMGGEPT
+337 VRLTMGGEPT
-347 FVSIDAPDGAE
+347 FVSIDDPDGAE
-358 WNTDAL
+358 WNTEAL
-364 GPTKRKLSEQLL
+364 GPTKHLLAEKLL
-376 HRLYGKFAPGGVVHH
+376 HRLRGKFAPGAVIHN

-408 CYFRKDGVPLWRRPE
+408 CYYRTDGVPLWQRPE
-423 LFAREGGATGAAPD
+423 LFAREGSKTD
-437 AEASVAFAR
+437 NEASSTFAR
-446 ALARRLEVSDRHLL
+446 ELARRLEVGEKHLI

-471 RERRLPVNVDML
+471 REQRLPVNVDML
-483 ESRLDDAVERA
+483 ESRVDDAVERA
-494 RLARVLEQG
+494 RLARVFEQG
-503 LARAVGYALPLE
+503 LSHVVGHMLPLE
-515 PVSDW
+515 PVSEWSDP
-520 NDATSVHWRTGAWPV
+520 ATVQWRSGLWPV
-535 RSERFFLIPGDS
+535 RPERFFLIPGDS
-547 AMGYR
+547 SMGYR
-552 LPLDSLPWTPRESR
+552 LPLDSLPWTARENR

-573 AFATRRELQVPGQK
+573 AFAPRRELQIPGQK
-587 RPARDGGG
+587 PPRRGELPARFD
-595 DESAPEPA
+595 DDAPFE
-603 PEARRRELRPVP
+603 RRPIVP
-615 PGPGDVPGVVRT
+615 SDAAGVVRT
-627 ALCTEIRDGV
+627 ALCTEVRNGI
-637 LNVFLPPLPSTEA
+637 LNVFLPPLPSTDA
-650 FVDLVAAIEDTAAG
+650 FVDLVAAIEETAAS
-664 LGLPVRI
+664 LKVPVRI
-671 EGYPP
+671 EGYQPR
-676 LRDPRLNQ
+676 RDPRIGQ
-684 FAVTPDPGVIEV
+684 FAITPDPGVIEV

-704 DELVSNTTILYEDAR
+704 DELVSNTEILYEEAR
-719 QTRLGTEKFMVDG
+719 QTRLGTEKFNVDG

-782 FVGPTSQ
+782 FLGPTSQ
-789 APRIDEARQDSID
+789 APRLDEARQDSID
-802 ELEIAFRQIDERGK
+802 ELEIAFRQIDERGQ
-816 GSATAPP
+816 GAP

-838 DVSGNTHRAE
+838 DVTGNTHRTE
-848 LCIDKLFNP
+848 LCIDKLFSP

-879 MSLAQQLVLRGLVAS
+879 MSMAQQLILRGLVAS
-894 FWQTPYTER
+894 FWNTPYTAR

-924 LEGVVGDLRRAGFPF
+924 MGDVVGDLRRAGFPF
-939 ETSWF
+939 EMPWF
-944 VPHFEFRFPIAG
+944 VPHYEFRFPICG

-980 GGGTGQVR
+980 AAAGGQAR

-997 QIKVRGY
+997 QVRVRGY

-1014 GWRVPLHPT
+1014 GHRVPLHPT

-1057 VVDRWNRRSIGGCTY
+1057 VVDLWNQRSVGGCTY
-1072 HVSHPGGLAHERRP
+1072 HVSHPGGLSHEHRP

-1098 RFSAIGHTPGAQPAA
+1098 RFLPFNHTPGTQPAA
-1113 FPLDAPSA
+1113 FPVEAESA

-1130 RRAAE
+1130 RRG
-1135 PKPSSERV
+1135 